1 MRLGLTVSGLF
12 LTGVVLKAV
21 PEVVPDR
28 AHDPVFITFLE
39 FIGSILVPRRGRQT
53 LYIFI

>member
-39 FIGSILVPRRGRQT
+39 FIGSILVPRKGNHE
-53 LYIFI
+53 Y